1 MNTVKE
7 PAILAVDDT
16 PDNLFLLEA
25 ILGDE
30 DYQLNC
36 VESGTAA
43 IEAVEKSPPNLI
55 LLDVMMPDIDGYE
68 VTRRIRQ
75 NHNLPYIPILLI
87 TAHDQSKGT
96 EGLESGANGIIHKP
110 FNIDELLTS
119 VEDLLQCD
127 LLQCDCERCSH

>member
-1 MNTVKE
+1 MNTVKG

-25 ILGDE
+25 ILGGE
-30 DYQLNC
+30 DYQLSC

-43 IEAVEKSPPNLI
+43 IEAIEKSPPNLI

-87 TAHDQSKGT
+87 TAQDQSKSS

-119 VEDLLQCD
+119 VEGLLK
-127 LLQCDCERCSH
+127 CDCGRCKR